1 MSGFILLALYA
12 AALGLVVGSYL
23 NVVIYRVPRDL
34 STIRPRSSCPACG
47 TPIRALDNIPVV
59 SYALLGGKCRSCKA
73 PIPLRYP
80 LVEAA
85 TGALFLAS
93 FLRFGPTLEA
103 LAAAVLCAL
112 LVALALI
119 DVEHFLLPDVITL
132 PGIAVGLA
140 FSPWLSWGGLK
151 ASLLGALVGGGILLA
166 LWGGWYLLRKEEGM
180 GLGDV
185 KMLAMVGAFL
195 GVRGVLVT
203 LLGGSIL
210 GSIVGLL
217 LMSKSEAGLKSKL
230 PFGTFLALGALLA
243 LFVGPNLVRLYLA
256 QF

>member
-1 MSGFILLALYA
+1 MSGFLLLALYA
-12 AALGLVVGSYL
+12 TALGLVVGSYL

-34 STIRPRSSCPACG
+34 STVRPRSSCPHCG
-47 TPIRALDNIPVV
+47 NQIRALDNIPLL
-59 SYALLGGKCRSCKA
+59 SYALLGGKCRSCQA
-73 PIPLRYP
+73 RIPLRYP
-80 LVEAA
+80 LVEAS
-85 TGALFLAS
+85 TGVLFLAS

-103 LAAAVLCAL
+103 LAAAVLSAL

-119 DVEHFLLPDVITL
+119 DLEHFLLPDVITL
-132 PGIAVGLA
+132 PGLAFGLA
-140 FSPWLSWGGLK
+140 LSPWLRWGGLK
-151 ASLLGALVGGGILLA
+151 AALIGAASGGGILLA

-195 GVRGVLVT
+195 GLKGVLVT
-203 LLGGSIL
+203 LLGGSVL

-217 LMSKSEAGLKSKL
+217 LMFRDGAGLKSKL

-243 LFVGPNLVRLYLA
+243 LFAGPDLVRLYLR